1 MTVKAKTRTVY
12 RKPPVRKGNSKVQN
26 DKDTE
31 NNPLLKIE
39 NVDKFRI
46 EIGNIFQDQSIL
58 INPEYVNFQ
67 PSDISTIDSSN
78 MEPSS
83 EFLVILRYFEYV
95 ITARFNAGY
104 ILPLWTSGQKTGDIS
119 FGEIFDSVDHRLLME
134 LQLKVPSFDEINML
148 EIKRL
153 YKIKY

>member
-67 PSDISTIDSSN
+67 HIAD
-78 MEPSS
+78 
-83 EFLVILRYFEYV
+83 
-95 ITARFNAGY
+95 G
-104 ILPLWTSGQKTGDIS
+104 G
-119 FGEIFDSVDHRLLME
+119 
-134 LQLKVPSFDEINML
+134 
-148 EIKRL
+148 
-153 YKIKY
+153 